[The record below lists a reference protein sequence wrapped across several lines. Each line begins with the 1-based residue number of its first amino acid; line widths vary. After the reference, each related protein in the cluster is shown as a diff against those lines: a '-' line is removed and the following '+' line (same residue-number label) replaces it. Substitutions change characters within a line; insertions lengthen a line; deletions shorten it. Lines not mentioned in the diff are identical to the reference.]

1 MIKEFNINEFNFS
14 KYLFFTGKGGVGK
27 TSTACATAIYLADK
41 GNKVMLVSTDPAS
54 NLQDV
59 FNTELNNKGVEIK
72 DVPNLVV
79 ANFDPLKA
87 ASEYRES
94 VIAPYRGKLPQVI
107 IDNMEEQLSGS
118 CTVEIA
124 AFNEFSN
131 FITDKKVSEEF
142 DYIIFDTAPTGH
154 TIRMLQLPSAWSS
167 FISESTHGA
176 SCLGQLAGLE
186 DKKETYKNAV
196 KTLADRAKTTLILV
210 ARPDKSPLIE
220 AERAS
225 NELKELG
232 IENQLLII
240 NGVLKDKDDKLSE
253 DIFIKQQTSLNNIP
267 SGLQGLDT
275 FSIPLRPY
283 NVTGIDNLRAFF
295 NDNIVN
301 ISNSILESKTINR
314 LNDVIE
320 DLCKSNKRVIFTM
333 GKGGV
338 GKTTI
343 AATIALGLSR
353 KGKKVHLTTTD
364 PAAHLKFVLDEGY
377 GITLSRIDEKEEL
390 KKYQDEVLTKARQT
404 MSEDDIAY
412 VEEDLRSPCTQ
423 EIAVF
428 RAFADIVKK
437 SENEVDVYKR
447 QTLKTMQKL
456 RLRVEV
462 KNNLYELSAR
472 LMSLLGYI
480 GILFLLFK
488 LLLNKDI
495 SVGVFAA
502 IFSSIGD
509 MYSLIEEAIVSR
521 MGRYAMSYGKIKNYF
536 EFMDLEEE
544 QGRTETVGD
553 GNIVFKNV
561 TFRYPGCEVN
571 ALEDIAFTL
580 NQGEKLAVVGANG
593 SGKTT
598 LAKVLTGIYTP
609 VTGTVKSTSFENI
622 SQVFQKF
629 QRYKMTLSDNVY
641 ISDCDKD
648 KSEEKINISL
658 KKAGIN
664 INTSTYPEGVD
675 TLLANEFG
683 GVDISGGQ
691 WQKIAIARGFY
702 RDSKLIVLDEPTSAI
717 DPVEENAVYNRF
729 EKMIKD
735 KTAVI
740 ITHRLGAVRF
750 ADKILVMDKGKAV
763 GFGSHDNLLENNSV
777 YKEMW
782 LAQAESYV

>member
-41 GNKVMLVSTDPAS
+41 GDKVMLVSTDPAS

-59 FNTELNNKGVEIK
+59 FNTELNNKGVKIK

-154 TIRMLQLPSAWSS
+154 TIRMLQLPSAWSN

-186 DKKETYKNAV
+186 DKKEVYKNAV
-196 KTLADRAKTTLILV
+196 KTLADRGKTTLILV

-240 NGVLKDKDDKLSE
+240 NGVLKDKDDKLSQ

-295 NDNIVN
+295 SDNIIN
-301 ISNSILESKTINR
+301 ISNSILESKTISK

-320 DLCKSNKRVIFTM
+320 DLYKSNKRVIFTM

-343 AATIALGLSR
+343 AATIALGLS
-353 KGKKVHLTTTD
+353 KMGKKVHLTTTD

-377 GITLSRIDEKEEL
+377 GITLSHIDEKEEL
-390 KKYQDEVLTKARQT
+390 KKYQNEVLTKARQT

-437 SENEVDVYKR
+437 SENEVIVIDTAPTGH
-447 QTLKTMQKL
+447 TLLLLDSTQSYNKEIARSNGDIPESVRELLPKL
-456 RLRVEV
+456 RNKNETEV
-462 KNNLYELSAR
+462 IIVTLAETTPVYEAKRLQEDLERANINSKWWIINSSLYATKTKNNILKAKASHEIEWINKVNEISNGNFALVEWKAEELK
-472 LMSLLGYI
+472 G
-480 GILFLLFK
+480 
-488 LLLNKDI
+488 NK
-495 SVGVFAA
+495 
-502 IFSSIGD
+502 
-509 MYSLIEEAIVSR
+509 LIE
-521 MGRYAMSYGKIKNYF
+521 
-536 EFMDLEEE
+536 
-544 QGRTETVGD
+544 
-553 GNIVFKNV
+553 
-561 TFRYPGCEVN
+561 
-571 ALEDIAFTL
+571 
-580 NQGEKLAVVGANG
+580 
-593 SGKTT
+593 
-598 LAKVLTGIYTP
+598 
-609 VTGTVKSTSFENI
+609 
-622 SQVFQKF
+622 
-629 QRYKMTLSDNVY
+629 
-641 ISDCDKD
+641 
-648 KSEEKINISL
+648 
-658 KKAGIN
+658 
-664 INTSTYPEGVD
+664 
-675 TLLANEFG
+675 
-683 GVDISGGQ
+683 
-691 WQKIAIARGFY
+691 
-702 RDSKLIVLDEPTSAI
+702 LI
-717 DPVEENAVYNRF
+717 
-729 EKMIKD
+729 
-735 KTAVI
+735 
-740 ITHRLGAVRF
+740 
-750 ADKILVMDKGKAV
+750 
-763 GFGSHDNLLENNSV
+763 
-777 YKEMW
+777 
-782 LAQAESYV
+782 